1 MKDSHRKLPNPVLQ
15 PPRDTDFPELES
27 VHLPCRPVQSSRPQ
41 PQRRALG
48 PALSPSSCVSCP
60 VPLGNGFLSV
70 CPAEMVVTG
79 PVWAYGQPALF
90 FQFLRHLPPR
100 PLPPV
105 QSKGFYFALCHCGQ
119 LILSWP
125 CFQIAVSGQRPLG
138 LPPPSPSSQ
147 PATCMCSLG
156 FCSITL
162 GAEEALGGSSSGPS
176 EAVPAAPPGPPPV
189 PLTPSATCG
198 STPAWPCC
206 LCKCWTGRQPHTN
219 PQLSTELQ
227 SRSLEFPPDN
237 LHFWGLSVLSPA
249 S

>member
-1 MKDSHRKLPNPVLQ
+1 
-15 PPRDTDFPELES
+15 
-27 VHLPCRPVQSSRPQ
+27 
-41 PQRRALG
+41 
-48 PALSPSSCVSCP
+48 
-60 VPLGNGFLSV
+60 
-70 CPAEMVVTG
+70 MVVTG

-176 EAVPAAPPGPPPV
+176 EAVPAAPPGPPRSPSPHPPPAEAHLLGLAACANV
-189 PLTPSATCG
+189 GQGDSLTLILSLAQSYRADLWNFHLTISISGVYLFYLLPPSEA
-198 STPAWPCC
+198 
-206 LCKCWTGRQPHTN
+206 
-219 PQLSTELQ
+219 
-227 SRSLEFPPDN
+227 SLTVSSAFQFLFPWCSISFECQD
-237 LHFWGLSVLSPA
+237 SQVT
-249 S
+249 